1 MSAGDL
7 AETPVGPE
15 PHVKAEPRDADLAEV
30 EPRVKAEPRVKVE
43 PPVSAAAAA
52 AAHVRSSA
60 GGGLRLSADVFG
72 NPRFQSPIVPAPAA
86 PAAPAAA
93 VHAAIAEEE
102 DRLLNASRAAAALKR
117 PAAAEEPDEPDGPPL
132 KRPAAAPRMHL
143 RAKPAAATC
152 MPKPAAAGSLAPALP
167 PGWKTTAGGKPWGC
181 SRCRYKHHG
190 CTQCWKETFSGKRG
204 PTGEH

>member
-1 MSAGDL
+1 M
-7 AETPVGPE
+7 
-15 PHVKAEPRDADLAEV
+15 KAEPRDAYPPAEV
-30 EPRVKAEPRVKVE
+30 EPPVKVEPRVKVE

-60 GGGLRLSADVFG
+60 CGGLRLSADVFG
-72 NPRFQSPIVPAPAA
+72 APRFQSPSVPA

-102 DRLLNASRAAAALKR
+102 DRLLHASRAAAALKR
-117 PAAAEEPDEPDGPPL
+117 PAAAEEPEEPDEPPL

-167 PGWKTTAGGKPWGC
+167 PGWKTTPGGKPWGC
-181 SRCRYKHHG
+181 SRCRYGHHG
-190 CTQCWKETFSGKRG
+190 CKQCWKETFSGKRG
-204 PTGEH
+204 PNGEH